1 LPLSTAPP
9 ATAIKSTTSAAL
21 TFFVDEAPS
30 WKPLRIRE
38 LG

>member
-1 LPLSTAPP
+1 MNTRMVALA
-9 ATAIKSTTSAAL
+9 AFAIVSAAL